1 MSEKES
7 LLIVDNREENI
18 LALENLLKEYF
29 PEVMIFK
36 ATSASDGIRIAT
48 EAKVNGALINMQIP
62 EMNGIEFC
70 RRLKSDERTCHTP
83 VILLVPQ
90 GTDPGLKEKGLEVG
104 ADDFIHSP
112 FDIVE
117 LVARIKVMFRVNSA
131 EEKLRRMNEQL
142 ELLIDKK
149 TKELQESEEKYRSL
163 YTNAPF
169 SYQSLDKNGCF
180 LDVDSTWLRVLGYE
194 KEEVIGKY
202 FADFLHPNWKPHFE
216 ENFPEFKRRG
226 HIDNVQFKI
235 RRKDGHYL
243 DISFNGH
250 VAYLPDGEFRQTH
263 CVFQDITERKRME
276 LELQQERERFSLAFE
291 ASPDAM
297 SINRLADGE
306 YVDINGGF
314 TAITGFSREDTIGKT
329 SMEIDIW
336 ADSADRKKLITQLEG
351 SGVVNNMEAVF
362 RAKDGRFINGLMSA
376 RMIELNGEPH
386 ILSITRDIEE
396 IKQAQLKL
404 HESEAKY
411 RTVLEDM
418 QESYYEVDLQGNLT
432 FFNNSLCRLLGYPR
446 EELMNMNDRSY
457 TDAENAKK
465 LYQAFNKVYRTG
477 DQTMGFD
484 WEIIRKDGARRT
496 IEASVSLR
504 KDISGVPVGFGG
516 VIRDITDKKLAE
528 QLLLESEALFRG
540 IYENVSIGL
549 YRTTPD
555 GRILTANPALIRMLG
570 YSSFDELSQLNLES
584 NPSQIPETPRSRFK
598 EILEQ
603 HDRLDGLESA
613 WRRKDGTLLW
623 IRENA
628 RTVRDGN
635 GNILYYEGTVEDV
648 TQRKLAE
655 DKLRESE
662 GKYRL
667 VFNNVPLGIFHY
679 DTEGV
684 ILSCNDKFVEIIGSS
699 KEQLVGLN
707 MLNLPDQEIVEAVRE
722 SIGGNAWFY
731 EGDYHSF
738 TAEKVTPVRVFFTP
752 LISEEGEIKGGAGIA
767 EDITKRK
774 QADAERESLQEQ
786 LLQSQK
792 IESVGRLAGGVAH
805 DYNNML
811 GVILG
816 RAEMVLSKMDPDDP
830 NHASMEAIMRA
841 GKRSAD
847 LTRQLLAFARKQT
860 IQPKV
865 MNLNDTIESMLKM
878 LRQIIG
884 EHIDLSW
891 QPARDLWTVEMDPVQ
906 VDQILANLCVNARDA
921 LPDMGKI
928 SIETENKIIDES
940 YCTTHPESKP
950 GRYVMLTVSDDGCG
964 MDEET
969 RSHIFDPF
977 FTTKGVG
984 EGTGLGLST
993 VYGIVKQN
1001 NGFINVY
1008 SELDKGTTFRIY
1020 IPQNGDTVSEE
1031 TETKVTELPRGNGQR
1046 ILLVED
1052 EVVLLEMAKTMLE
1065 ELGYQVK
1072 TASLPVEALSSLQG
1086 NTSGIDLL
1094 ITDVVMPGMSGKEL
1108 AGEVRK
1114 RCENVKVLF
1123 MSGYTANA
1131 IAHHGVLDKGVAFI
1145 QKPFSLRELAHIVR
1159 EVLDKS

>member
-1 MSEKES
+1 MYIGLIQNAGLLLSLSILYS
-7 LLIVDNREENI
+7 LLTRTPGIGKRWGKVLSGILFGGMAVIGMTLPIHYSAGIIYDGRSIILGMAGLFGGGIASAISILIAGVYRIQIGGAGVWAGLATIIGCAMTGLAFRRFYGNRPEEI
-18 LALENLLKEYF
+18 GTLPLYWVGISIHVVMLASQLLIQ
-29 PEVMIFK
+29 PW
-36 ATSASDGIRIAT
+36 GIGVT
-48 EAKVNGALINMQIP
+48 
-62 EMNGIEFC
+62 
-70 RRLKSDERTCHTP
+70 
-83 VILLVPQ
+83 VIQKILVP
-90 GTDPGLKEKGLEVG
+90 
-104 ADDFIHSP
+104 
-112 FDIVE
+112 
-117 LVARIKVMFRVNSA
+117 VM
-131 EEKLRRMNEQL
+131 
-142 ELLIDKK
+142 LI
-149 TKELQESEEKYRSL
+149 
-163 YTNAPF
+163 
-169 SYQSLDKNGCF
+169 
-180 LDVDSTWLRVLGYE
+180 
-194 KEEVIGKY
+194 
-202 FADFLHPNWKPHFE
+202 
-216 ENFPEFKRRG
+216 FPAATM
-226 HIDNVQFKI
+226 
-235 RRKDGHYL
+235 L
-243 DISFNGH
+243 
-250 VAYLPDGEFRQTH
+250 
-263 CVFQDITERKRME
+263 
-276 LELQQERERFSLAFE
+276 
-291 ASPDAM
+291 
-297 SINRLADGE
+297 
-306 YVDINGGF
+306 
-314 TAITGFSREDTIGKT
+314 
-329 SMEIDIW
+329 
-336 ADSADRKKLITQLEG
+336 
-351 SGVVNNMEAVF
+351 
-362 RAKDGRFINGLMSA
+362 
-376 RMIELNGEPH
+376 
-386 ILSITRDIEE
+386 
-396 IKQAQLKL
+396 
-404 HESEAKY
+404 
-411 RTVLEDM
+411 
-418 QESYYEVDLQGNLT
+418 
-432 FFNNSLCRLLGYPR
+432 
-446 EELMNMNDRSY
+446 
-457 TDAENAKK
+457 
-465 LYQAFNKVYRTG
+465 
-477 DQTMGFD
+477 MGFLLRS
-484 WEIIRKDGARRT
+484 ENNRIRT
-496 IEASVSLR
+496 EHN
-504 KDISGVPVGFGG
+504 
-516 VIRDITDKKLAE
+516 
-528 QLLLESEALFRG
+528 LLESEALFRG
-540 IYENVSIGL
+540 IYENVSIGM

-928 SIETENKIIDES
+928 TIETENKIIDES

-1145 QKPFSLRELAHIVR
+1145 QKPFSLCELAHKTEEALER
-1159 EVLDKS
+1159 PDTEQ